1 MGRGQGPKAFNCDYM
16 NLADCLRLFCQ
27 DKQIGLTPHQIE
39 YAFTM
44 SKMTVVEETHQD
56 ALVTYKK
63 LLYVEFL
70 EFIGRIA
77 EQFFEESEME
87 EL

>member
-1 MGRGQGPKAFNCDYM
+1 
-16 NLADCLRLFCQ
+16 
-27 DKQIGLTPHQIE
+27 
-39 YAFTM
+39 M